1 LSPPS
6 EGVRIMDEKD
16 LIRCFSDFELQVMV
30 ERVRYY
36 AAKEHSHKLMT
47 LLYLLVE
54 EVDRRTFN

>member
-1 LSPPS
+1 
-6 EGVRIMDEKD
+6 MDEKD

>member
-1 LSPPS
+1 
-6 EGVRIMDEKD
+6 MDEKD

-36 AAKEHSHKLMT
+36 AAKEHSHKLMN